1 LSWLAAEARND
12 LCRQLIALKPDAE
25 QVDDVID
32 ELSSVKDPKGS
43 DFLWELSTRDDLPMS
58 AATQLSLTMQR
69 QLTGGITRFSG
80 EKTPA
85 QIKLSESAVAK
96 AKSGPILQRLTA
108 ILLLAEVNRDRASEP
123 AAALAAAPDAAAV
136 RRDAVLIAMVT
147 APDAEAEKMAIEAA
161 KDPDGMVRSQA
172 VQFLCFGTTN
182 SFKLP
187 TTGTWLRL
195 ESRYESYSG
204 LRSNYVE
211 FVPRV
216 PRSLDLETA
225 RKLLRDPNPTTSAGA
240 AYLLAVLGDP
250 SGLTTLTRYWRE
262 SPRSEWMKLLAMAI
276 ASLED
281 DANVHILEEI
291 YQQMNPEFE
300 IGRHNSEIRSLYWII
315 RPMEGPNALRL
326 RKRMRA
332 EVGMQT
338 IGTPG

>member
-1 LSWLAAEARND
+1 
-12 LCRQLIALKPDAE
+12 
-25 QVDDVID
+25 
-32 ELSSVKDPKGS
+32 
-43 DFLWELSTRDDLPMS
+43 
-58 AATQLSLTMQR
+58 
-69 QLTGGITRFSG
+69 
-80 EKTPA
+80 
-85 QIKLSESAVAK
+85 
-96 AKSGPILQRLTA
+96 
-108 ILLLAEVNRDRASEP
+108 
-123 AAALAAAPDAAAV
+123 
-136 RRDAVLIAMVT
+136 
-147 APDAEAEKMAIEAA
+147 
-161 KDPDGMVRSQA
+161 
-172 VQFLCFGTTN
+172 
-182 SFKLP
+182 
-187 TTGTWLRL
+187 
-195 ESRYESYSG
+195 
-204 LRSNYVE
+204 
-211 FVPRV
+211 VPRV